1 MSDDIVGNKAPDEKR
16 RCSAK
21 EHSENLKS
29 LIEKATEGGK
39 KHIKVALFTHNCP
52 DPDALGSMMGMAHLL
67 YKTWGIE
74 SDLFYAG
81 EISHPQNNAINN
93 LLDPQLKRAKEEYK
107 AELYA
112 LNILCDTIP
121 SNAGV
126 ADHKIEFD
134 VVIDHHKELPNG
146 GFTGLIIHMKTGS
159 CCAIVYKLM
168 ECLCKPA
175 VFDDDN
181 DNDSKV
187 ATAMIA
193 GIVTDTEYMVSDDST
208 ELEFDAFSKMFPFR
222 HSNFLKQIVFF
233 KKPKFWIDVKATAAT
248 EAVVDDE
255 GYAIVGLGLIPEKQR
270 DLIADMAEEMVTWA
284 SVETAIA
291 FAVVGGERIEGSV
304 RSLNASISVSEF
316 CKKLGSRHGVG
327 GGKMGKGAYRY
338 SLAGMSIDPDE
349 DEETKRKTWDLIKEK
364 ETKRISR
371 MIKK

>member
-1 MSDDIVGNKAPDEKR
+1 MSEDGTKAPEEKR
-16 RCSAK
+16 KCSAR
-21 EHSENLKS
+21 EHAENLKN
-29 LIEKATEGGK
+29 LIDKHTEGGK
-39 KHIKVALFTHNCP
+39 KKIRAALFTHNCP
-52 DPDALGSMMGMAHLL
+52 DPDAIGSMMGMAHLL
-67 YKTWGIE
+67 TKVYGIE
-74 SDLFYAG
+74 CDLFYSG
-81 EISHPQNNAINN
+81 EISHPQNNAICN
-93 LLDPQLKRAKEEYK
+93 LLDPQLKRSKEEYK
-107 AELYA
+107 LETYQIH
-112 LNILCDTIP
+112 ILCDTIP

-126 ADHKIEFD
+126 GDHKVEFD
-134 VVIDHHKELPNG
+134 LVIDHHKELPNG
-146 GFTGLIIHMKTGS
+146 GYTGLVIHMKTGS

-168 ECLCKPA
+168 ECLCKPT
-175 VFDDDN
+175 VFEDDN
-181 DNDSKV
+181 DIDSKV

-193 GIVTDTEYMVSDDST
+193 GIVTDTEHMVSDDST
-208 ELEFDAFSKMFPFR
+208 ELEFDAFSKLFPFR
-222 HSNFLKQIVFF
+222 SPIFLKQIVFF
-233 KKPKFWIDVKATAAT
+233 KKPKFWIDVKAAAATAAFI
-248 EAVVDDE
+248 DDE

-349 DEETKRKTWDLIKEK
+349 DEETKRKTWDLIREK